1 MSLLPKFDKF
11 DDLFSKMLSEAPIGD
26 WNPDVRVSASDISPK
41 HYYFEPLLK
50 KMKLPQEEWGEKL
63 QDLTDAVV
71 DEIGKHLDQEGEW
84 EGTRKQFV
92 VDVAAP
98 AVWKVAQKF
107 MTGSEDV
114 GDTPYKLSNVAQ
126 WNARVIIAAALKAGK
141 IKEKAKASGKVVV
154 KVDDN
159 DEEVADA
166 ILQNMDD
173 PSIQREIGKEV
184 KNGEESKP
192 SVTSAPRGYKVDP
205 RAMYTLADSYDLR
218 SITDP
223 DAKEMLNHTA
233 FVDSGEEIKGR
244 ALIDRLV
251 KFMNWREG
259 KVNSALKTLLA
270 GHVLK
275 LAEKEPEGGD
285 ARHGDEHAD
294 VGGEHD
300 DYADRYA
307 ASDYASQ
314 HFGDMGGGSMSDY

>member
-1 MSLLPKFDKF
+1 MPLLPKFDKF
-11 DDLFSKMLSEAPIGD
+11 EDLFSSMLSEAPIGD
-26 WNPDVRVSASDISPK
+26 WDPDVRVSAADVSPK

-50 KMKLPQEEWGEKL
+50 KSKLPQEEWGEKL

-71 DEIGKHLDQEGEW
+71 DEIGRHLDEEGEW

-192 SVTSAPRGYKVDP
+192 SVTAAPRGFKVDA
-205 RAMYTLADSYDLR
+205 RSTYELSDSYDIR
-218 SITDP
+218 SVTDA

-233 FVDSGEEIKGR
+233 FVDEGEQILGQT
-244 ALIDRLV
+244 LIERLE
-251 KFMNWREG
+251 KFMSWRRG
-259 KVNSALKTLLA
+259 KVVSALKTLLA
-270 GHVLK
+270 AHVIK
-275 LAEKEPEGGD
+275 LAEKEPEEGE

-294 VGGEHD
+294 IGGEHD
-300 DYADRYA
+300 DYEDRYA
-307 ASDYASQ
+307 AGDYASQ
-314 HFGDMGGGSMSDY
+314 HFGDMGSGSMSDY

>member
-1 MSLLPKFDKF
+1 MPILPKFDKF
-11 DDLFSKMLSEAPIGD
+11 EDLFSNMLSEAPIGD
-26 WNPDVRVSASDISPK
+26 WDPNVKVSAGDISPK

-126 WNARVIIAAALKAGK
+126 WNARVIVAAALKAGK
-141 IKEKAKASGKVVV
+141 IKEKAKASGKIVVR
-154 KVDDN
+154 VDDN

-192 SVTSAPRGYKVDP
+192 SVTSSPRGYKLDP
-205 RAMYTLADSYDLR
+205 RATYELSDSYDIR
-218 SITDP
+218 SITDA

-233 FVDSGEEIKGR
+233 FVDPGEQIVGQQ
-244 ALIDRLV
+244 LVDRLE
-251 KFMNWREG
+251 KFMSWRPG
-259 KVNSALKTLLA
+259 KVMSALKTLLA

-275 LAEKEPEGGD
+275 LAEKDPEVD
-285 ARHGDEHAD
+285 DDKMVD
-294 VGGEHD
+294 VGGEVD
-300 DYADRYA
+300 DDRYA

-314 HFGDMGGGSMSDY
+314 HFGDLGGGSMSDY

>member
-1 MSLLPKFDKF
+1 MPILPKFDKF
-11 DDLFSKMLSEAPIGD
+11 EDLFSNMLSEAPIGD
-26 WNPDVRVSASDISPK
+26 WDPNVKVSAGDISPK

-126 WNARVIIAAALKAGK
+126 WNARVIVAAALKAGK
-141 IKEKAKASGKVVV
+141 IKEKAKASGKIVVR
-154 KVDDN
+154 VDDN

-192 SVTSAPRGYKVDP
+192 SVTSSPRGYKLDP
-205 RAMYTLADSYDLR
+205 RATYELSDSYDIR
-218 SITDP
+218 SITDA

-233 FVDSGEEIKGR
+233 FVDPGEQIVGQQ
-244 ALIDRLV
+244 LVDRLE
-251 KFMNWREG
+251 KFMSWRPG
-259 KVNSALKTLLA
+259 KVMSALKTLLA

-275 LAEKEPEGGD
+275 LAEKDPEVD
-285 ARHGDEHAD
+285 DDKMVD
-294 VGGEHD
+294 VGGEVD
-300 DYADRYA
+300 DDRYA

-314 HFGDMGGGSMSDY
+314 HFGDLGGGAMSDY

>member
-1 MSLLPKFDKF
+1 MPLLPKFDKF
-11 DDLFSKMLSEAPIGD
+11 EDLFSNMLSEAPIGD
-26 WNPDVRVSASDISPK
+26 WNPDVRVSSGDISPK

-50 KMKLPQEEWGEKL
+50 KLKVPQEEWSDKL

-98 AVWKVAQKF
+98 AVWKVAQRI

-126 WNARVIIAAALKAGK
+126 WNARVIVSAALKAGK
-141 IKEKAKASGKVVV
+141 IAEKKKASGKVVV

-173 PSIQREIGKEV
+173 PSIQREIGREV
-184 KNGEESKP
+184 KNGEEEKP
-192 SVTSAPRGYKVDP
+192 SVTSSPRGYHVDP
-205 RAMYTLADSYDLR
+205 RAMYTRADSYDLR

-223 DAKEMLNHTA
+223 DAKEMLNHMA
-233 FVDSGEEIKGR
+233 FVDSGEEIKGA

-251 KFMNWREG
+251 KFMSWREG
-259 KVNSALKTLLA
+259 KVKSALKTLLA
-270 GHVLK
+270 AHVLK
-275 LAEKEPEGGD
+275 LAEKEPEGGS
-285 ARHGDEHAD
+285 AQHGDDHAD

-300 DYADRYA
+300 DFEDRYA

>member
-1 MSLLPKFDKF
+1 MPLLPKFDKF
-11 DDLFSKMLSEAPIGD
+11 EDLFSKMLSEAPIGD
-26 WNPDVRVSASDISPK
+26 WDPDVKVSAGDISPK

-50 KMKLPQEEWGEKL
+50 KMGLPQEEWGQKL

-126 WNARVIIAAALKAGK
+126 WNARVIVAAALKAGK

-159 DEEVADA
+159 DEDLADA

-173 PSIQREIGKEV
+173 PNIQREIGKEV
-184 KNGEESKP
+184 KNGEESRP
-192 SVTSAPRGYKVDP
+192 SVTSAPRGYKIDP
-205 RAMYTLADSYDLR
+205 RATYELSDSYDIR
-218 SITDP
+218 SITDA

-233 FVDSGEEIKGR
+233 FVDPGEQIVGQQ
-244 ALIDRLV
+244 LVDRLE
-251 KFMNWREG
+251 KFMSWRPG
-259 KVNSALKTLLA
+259 KVMSALKTLLA

-275 LAEKEPEGGD
+275 LAEKDPEVD
-285 ARHGDEHAD
+285 DDKMVD
-294 VGGEHD
+294 VGGEVD
-300 DYADRYA
+300 DDRYA

-314 HFGDMGGGSMSDY
+314 HFGDLGGGSMSDY